1 MRKNIEIFKELD
13 TKPVFIVPHEKVRVG
28 SWKELAGDSIT
39 VLADSGF
46 YVSMVY
52 GVAFQMRIHSD
63 TSNTPGTFIIG
74 KDGLL
79 KWAKIG
85 EGRNNFHDRPSY
97 QEIAD
102 RIKQT
107 EN

>member
-1 MRKNIEIFKELD
+1 MN
-13 TKPVFIVPHEKVRVG
+13 TKPVFIVPHEKIRVKI
-28 SWKELAGDSIT
+28 WKELAGDSIT
-39 VLADSGF
+39 VLADSGY

-63 TSNTPGTFIIG
+63 TSNTPGTFLIG

-79 KWAKIG
+79 KWVKRG

-97 QEIAD
+97 QEILD
-102 RIKQT
+102 KIRQT